1 MIDDGGE
8 TRSALIK
15 SGKSSVAIDPGARR
29 QWPDMWWI
37 VHIEGGPRRVNH
49 AAVAVGEF
57 SGQEDLDLLG
67 LLNLNDSGRFCLR

>member
-1 MIDDGGE
+1 
-8 TRSALIK
+8 
-15 SGKSSVAIDPGARR
+15 
-29 QWPDMWWI
+29 MWWI

-57 SGQEDLDLLG
+57 NGQEDLDLLG

>member
-1 MIDDGGE
+1 M
-8 TRSALIK
+8 
-15 SGKSSVAIDPGARR
+15 AIDPGARR

-57 SGQEDLDLLG
+57 SGQEDLDLLFELPWTFLSQVIEFTASAATARG
-67 LLNLNDSGRFCLR
+67 TTTK